1 MTRIAPLTPPYPPGI
16 EDALRRWM
24 APHVAHDPLVLF
36 RVLHR
41 HAELASRMRVLGTG
55 LLAHGELPAADRE
68 LVIARTCARSG
79 CEYEWGVHAVVF
91 PELTADE
98 LAATAHDGA
107 DAPVWSPRQRA
118 LVGAVDDLH
127 DTATVSPARWAELA
141 AHLPDTQLL
150 EFLVLTGW
158 YRTISGLANALALP
172 PEPWAARLGDNAD
185 HAG

>member
-41 HAELASRMRVLGTG
+41 HAELASRMRVLGAG

-127 DTATVSPARWAELA
+127 DTATVSQARWAELA

-172 PEPWAARLGDNAD
+172 PEPWAARFGDNAD

>member
-1 MTRIAPLTPPYPPGI
+1 MPRIAPLTPPYPPAI

-41 HAELASRMRVLGTG
+41 HPELASRMGALGAG
-55 LLAHGELPAADRE
+55 LPAHGELPVADRE

-91 PELTADE
+91 PEHTADE
-98 LAATAHDGA
+98 LAA
-107 DAPVWSPRQRA
+107 
-118 LVGAVDDLH
+118 
-127 DTATVSPARWAELA
+127 
-141 AHLPDTQLL
+141 HLPAPQLL
-150 EFLVLTGW
+150 EFLVPAGW
-158 YRTISGLANALALP
+158 YRTITGLANALALP
-172 PEPWAARLGDNAD
+172 PEPWAARFGDNAD